1 MTTETKAESKAFVVG
16 PEEAESYWQPV
27 PANGFIRNI
36 LSTAKCS
43 SQAEF
48 SLGTQTVAPQSFIR
62 EHTHDRHEE
71 CIHVVEGRGIARVD
85 GVEHVIEKGSTV
97 WVGLDRKHHF
107 LNPHDEPMTFVWLLL
122 PGGLDKFFEEIGRP
136 RTPEQP
142 APEPFPRPHNV
153 EEIERRT
160 VFGWADGAYT
170 PKD

>member
-1 MTTETKAESKAFVVG
+1 MSETDTDSRAFVVG

-36 LSTAKCS
+36 LSQAKCNS
-43 SQAEF
+43 VAPF
-48 SLGTQTVAPQSFIR
+48 ALGTQTVAPQSFIR

-71 CIHVVEGRGIARVD
+71 CIHVVEGKGIARVE

-97 WVGLDRKHHF
+97 WVGLNKKHHF

-122 PGGLDKFFEEIGRP
+122 PGGLDDFFREIGRE
-136 RTPEQP
+136 RTPGQP
-142 APEPFPRPHNV
+142 APEPFPRPANV

-160 VFGWADGAYT
+160 VFGWADGTYT
-170 PKD
+170 PKGE